1 MLKER
6 RPDSFSWDDGGLNDM
21 SWLGWLGLA
30 VIITGT
36 LAVTGIKPKSTR
48 HVSHTRLMGMAR
60 LALLAALIIV
70 GYLAFQARS
79 GG

>member
-6 RPDSFSWDDGGLNDM
+6 RPEWFSWVDEGLNDM

-30 VIITGT
+30 VIITGI
-36 LAVTGIKPKSTR
+36 LAVTGIKPTGTR
-48 HVSHTRLMGMAR
+48 HVAHTRLMGMAR
-60 LALLAALIIV
+60 LALLAALIII
-70 GYLAFQARS
+70 GYLAFRARS